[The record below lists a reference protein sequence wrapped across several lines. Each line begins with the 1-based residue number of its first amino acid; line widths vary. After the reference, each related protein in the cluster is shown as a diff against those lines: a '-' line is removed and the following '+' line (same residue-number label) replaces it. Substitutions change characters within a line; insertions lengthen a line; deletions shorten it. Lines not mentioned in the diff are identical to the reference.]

1 MFYYDYV
8 YKNPVESNAHNQN
21 NGQQLAE
28 LQQYLELRLTIV
40 LPKQNM

>member
-28 LQQYLELRLTIV
+28 LQQYLSRAQTDFSF
-40 LPKQNM
+40 